1 MIQSFMDIPAKI
13 FKSYDI
19 RGIYPDE
26 LNEQFAV
33 PITRAIYKLLSDQ
46 LSTTKPLNLA
56 VGRDM
61 RLSSPAIF
69 AAVSQTLKG
78 LGAKV
83 IDLGIVSTP
92 TFYFAVFK
100 CGYDGGIQIT
110 ASHNPKQYNG
120 LKIVRKSPTGL
131 VKIGKNTGME
141 DIKKYSREG
150 VDLIAR
156 GEGKIVGKDG
166 VLAEE
171 VQNALRISGYP
182 EIKKF
187 KIVADAANALG
198 ALYIDALFKAIPGE
212 LIKMNFDLDGTF
224 PAHQADPLQPETLKD
239 LQKKVLAEQ
248 ADLGL
253 APDGDGDRLLFIDEK
268 GQIVQPSLITALVAR
283 ELLSEKKG
291 ETILFDIRYILTPA
305 KIVEEHQGK
314 YEITK
319 VGHAFITEKMH
330 ETGAIFAGESSAHYF
345 FRETGNAESQL
356 PIILIVLKV
365 LSREGKPLS
374 EVAGSLRRSHESG
387 ETNFRVKNAL
397 EIIEALKEKYSDAEI
412 STLDGVAVSYKDWRF
427 SLRSSNTEPLLR
439 LNIEHIGKE
448 ALEGKKQELLAE
460 IEKHAVYEDLPK

>member
-1 MIQSFMDIPAKI
+1 MDIPPENI

-19 RGIYPDE
+19 RGIYPSE
-26 LNEQFAV
+26 INEQFAV
-33 PITRAIYKLLSDQ
+33 SITRAIYKLISDQ
-46 LSTTKPLNLA
+46 LSETKPLTIV

-69 AAVSQTLKG
+69 EAVSKTLVE

-100 CGYDGGIQIT
+100 LGFDGGLQIT
-110 ASHNPKQYNG
+110 ASHNPKEYNG
-120 LKIVRKSPTGL
+120 IKIVRRSPTGL
-131 VKIGKNTGME
+131 VKIGKNTGMDE
-141 DIKKYSREG
+141 IKKMSREG
-150 VDLIAR
+150 IEIISR
-156 GEGKIVGKDG
+156 GKGSITKRED
-166 VLAEE
+166 VLEEE
-171 VQNALRISGYP
+171 VQNALRIAGYP

-187 KIVADAANALG
+187 KIAADAANALG

-212 LIKMNFDLDGTF
+212 LIKLNFELDGTF
-224 PAHQADPLQPETLKD
+224 PAHQADPLQFETLRD
-239 LQKKVLAEQ
+239 LQKKVMEEK

-253 APDGDGDRLLFIDEK
+253 APDGDGDRLFFIDEK
-268 GQIVQPSLITALVAR
+268 GQIIQPSLITALVAR

-291 ETILFDIRYILTPA
+291 ETILFDIRYILTPK
-305 KIVEEHQGK
+305 KIVEEYGGK

-330 ETGAIFAGESSAHYF
+330 ETGAVFAGESSAHYF

-356 PIILIVLKV
+356 PMILIVLKV
-365 LSREGKPLS
+365 MSREGRPLS
-374 EVAGSLRRSHESG
+374 EIIEGLKRSHESG

-397 EIIEALKEKYSDAEI
+397 EIIEALKEKYSDAQI

-427 SLRSSNTEPLLR
+427 SVRTSNTEPLLR
-439 LNIEHIGKE
+439 LNIEHVGKE

-460 IEKHAVYEDLPK
+460 IEKQAVFEDLPK